1 MRQLFKRRWLTFNN
15 WHIKQGAF
23 LRPFLFIIQPNFFIQ
38 AKVVDILYI
47 RNLKVDAIVGI
58 FSWEKRIRQPIHL
71 DLEIAIDIRQAA
83 STDDI
88 AYALDYK
95 TVSTRLTNYI
105 SQSEW
110 HLIETLAEKVA
121 SLLMDEF
128 GVTWLRLRLSKP
140 AALPAADSVGLVI
153 ERGSQQIRPLFG

>member
-1 MRQLFKRRWLTFNN
+1 MGKTYSS
-15 WHIKQGAF
+15 A
-23 LRPFLFIIQPNFFIQ
+23 
-38 AKVVDILYI
+38 
-47 RNLKVDAIVGI
+47 
-58 FSWEKRIRQPIHL
+58 IHL

-83 STDDI
+83 ATDDI

-121 SLLMDEF
+121 ALLMEEF

-153 ERGSQQIRPLFG
+153 ERGSKEAKPLFG

>member
-1 MRQLFKRRWLTFNN
+1 M
-15 WHIKQGAF
+15 
-23 LRPFLFIIQPNFFIQ
+23 
-38 AKVVDILYI
+38 DILYI

-83 STDDI
+83 ATDDI

-110 HLIETLAEKVA
+110 HLIETLAEKIA
-121 SLLMDEF
+121 ALLMAEF
-128 GVTWLRLRLSKP
+128 GVTWLRLKLSKP
-140 AALPAADSVGLVI
+140 AALPSADSVGLMI
-153 ERGSQQIRPLFG
+153 ERGDKDAPCLFME

>member
-1 MRQLFKRRWLTFNN
+1 MTTM
-15 WHIKQGAF
+15 
-23 LRPFLFIIQPNFFIQ
+23 
-38 AKVVDILYI
+38 DILYI
-47 RNLKVDAIVGI
+47 RNLKVEAIVGI

-71 DLEIAIDIRQAA
+71 DLEVAIDIRQAA
-83 STDDI
+83 QTDDI
-88 AYALDYK
+88 QYALDYK

-121 SLLMDEF
+121 ALLMDEF

-153 ERGSQQIRPLFG
+153 ERGDAKAKCLFQQD

>member
-1 MRQLFKRRWLTFNN
+1 M
-15 WHIKQGAF
+15 
-23 LRPFLFIIQPNFFIQ
+23 
-38 AKVVDILYI
+38 DILYI

-71 DLEIAIDIRQAA
+71 DLEIALDIKQAA
-83 STDDI
+83 ATDNI

-95 TVSTRLTNYI
+95 TVSTRLTDYI
-105 SQSEW
+105 RHSEW

-121 SLLMDEF
+121 QLLMEEF

-140 AALPAADSVGLVI
+140 AALPAADSVGLLI
-153 ERGSQQIRPLFG
+153 ERGSMQLRPLFAE

>member
-1 MRQLFKRRWLTFNN
+1 M
-15 WHIKQGAF
+15 
-23 LRPFLFIIQPNFFIQ
+23 
-38 AKVVDILYI
+38 DILYI

-83 STDDI
+83 ASDDI
-88 AYALDYK
+88 QFALDYK
-95 TVSTRLTNYI
+95 TVSTRLTQYI

-121 SLLMDEF
+121 TLLMTEF

-140 AALPAADSVGLVI
+140 AALPTADSVGLLI
-153 ERGSQQIRPLFG
+153 ERGDKEARRLFQADD